1 MALSW
6 SMEGAMA
13 GLDDFPDIRRSID
26 DAVDE
31 AEALPNRY
39 QNTLGSVC

>member
-1 MALSW
+1 
-6 SMEGAMA
+6 MA

-31 AEALPNRY
+31 AELLPNRY
-39 QNTLGSVC
+39 QNVLGRVI